1 MSTSAIT
8 PTRDDV
14 DQSPSPASRSRRPRH
29 LSPRQVAVSLAGVVG
44 LLLLWLILG
53 LTKVL
58 DPSAIPGLPATVKA
72 LGHELVSGSFWSA
85 LGATLGGW
93 GLGLLIGGIA
103 GLVLGA
109 LIGLSSALQ
118 TSTAVVVEFMKTVP
132 IIAIL
137 PLAILVLGTSLTM
150 KVALVAFG
158 VMWPLLVQTTY
169 GVRAMDPVIRDTAT
183 AMGIGRI
190 RRFFVVVLPSASPFI
205 ATGVRVAASGALILT
220 IVVELIAGGSG
231 IGVLISKAAISGV
244 QALPAMYARIIVA
257 GILGFLMATLLTR
270 LERRLLRWHEAY
282 RPEGA
287 A

>member
-1 MSTSAIT
+1 MSTSALT
-8 PTRDDV
+8 PTRDV
-14 DQSPSPASRSRRPRH
+14 ADQSPSPASRSRRARR
-29 LSPRQVAVSLAGVVG
+29 LSARQVVVSLSGVVG

-53 LTKVL
+53 LTRVL
-58 DPSAIPGLPATVKA
+58 DPSAIPGLPATATA
-72 LGHELVSGSFWSA
+72 LGHELVSGTFWSA

-183 AMGIGRI
+183 AMGIGRV

-231 IGVLISKAAISGV
+231 LGVLISKAAISGV

-257 GILGFLMATLLTR
+257 GILGFLMAALLTR